1 MKMIT
6 MKSVIKSDKEC
17 MPSAI
22 MALPYAGYDFC
33 GRQDEIGKKS
43 HPSDPCGFFLPDY
56 IRDVVFSVHNGVM
69 LLYKCKAFRGYFVSF
84 ALCHRL
90 IYNGST

>member
-1 MKMIT
+1 
-6 MKSVIKSDKEC
+6 
-17 MPSAI
+17 MPSAM
-22 MALPYAGYDFC
+22 MALLRPHMPAMIFAADKMRLVKNPRQVTRAAFC
-33 GRQDEIGKKS
+33 
-43 HPSDPCGFFLPDY
+43 LPDC

-69 LLYKCKAFRGYFVSF
+69 LLYKCKVFRGYFVSF

>member
-1 MKMIT
+1 
-6 MKSVIKSDKEC
+6 

-22 MALPYAGYDFC
+22 MALLRPHMPAMIFAVDKM
-33 GRQDEIGKKS
+33 RSGKKS

-56 IRDVVFSVHNGVM
+56 IRDVVFSVHNSVM

-84 ALCHRL
+84 AFCV
-90 IYNGST
+90 IV

>member
-22 MALPYAGYDFC
+22 MALLRPHMPAMIFAADKM
-33 GRQDEIGKKS
+33 RLVKK
-43 HPSDPCGFFLPDY
+43 PTQVTRAAFFSQLHS
-56 IRDVVFSVHNGVM
+56 RDVIFSVHNGVM
-69 LLYKCKAFRGYFVSF
+69 FSVQM
-84 ALCHRL
+84 
-90 IYNGST
+90 

>member
-1 MKMIT
+1 
-6 MKSVIKSDKEC
+6 

-22 MALPYAGYDFC
+22 MALLRPHMPAMIFAADKM
-33 GRQDEIGKKS
+33 RLVKNPTQVTRAA
-43 HPSDPCGFFLPDY
+43 FFLPDY
-56 IRDVVFSVHNGVM
+56 IRYVVFSVHNGVM

>member
-1 MKMIT
+1 
-6 MKSVIKSDKEC
+6 
-17 MPSAI
+17 MPSAT
-22 MALPYAGYDFC
+22 MALLRPHMPAMIFAADKM
-33 GRQDEIGKKS
+33 RLVKNPTQVTRAA
-43 HPSDPCGFFLPDY
+43 FFSGLLRY
-56 IRDVVFSVHNGVM
+56 VVFSVHNGVM

>member
-22 MALPYAGYDFC
+22 MALLRPHMPAMIFAVDKMGLVKNPTQVTRAASFP
-33 GRQDEIGKKS
+33 RITFEMS
-43 HPSDPCGFFLPDY
+43 SFPS
-56 IRDVVFSVHNGVM
+56 IMV
-69 LLYKCKAFRGYFVSF
+69 
-84 ALCHRL
+84 
-90 IYNGST
+90 